1 LRSIRTGE
9 HEQLVNRMMGVSTRD
24 AIKDCL
30 FVIIISDH
38 IYNIAGET
46 IFP

>member
-9 HEQLVNRMMGVSTRD
+9 HGKSDDGVSTRD